1 MPEEMPNS
9 SKENFE
15 LARINW
21 LITIMKFPN
30 LPSSQKC
37 PPSRKFWLNKAL
49 SLTSPPPFHVI
60 FFPNSHTLVV
70 DLNLKLENRHKK
82 FEL

>member
-49 SLTSPPPFHVI
+49 SLTFVILQLMQALSKNGWFH
-60 FFPNSHTLVV
+60 FKAS
-70 DLNLKLENRHKK
+70 
-82 FEL
+82 

>member
-15 LARINW
+15 LASINW
-21 LITIMKFPN
+21 LITMMKFPH
-30 LPSSQKC
+30 LPSFQKC
-37 PPSRKFWLNKAL
+37 PLSRNFWLNKAL
-49 SLTSPPPFHVI
+49 SLTFHVN
-60 FFPNSHTLVV
+60 FFPNSHTLVL

>member
-1 MPEEMPNS
+1 MPEEMSNR

-37 PPSRKFWLNKAL
+37 PPSRKFRLNKAPT
-49 SLTSPPPFHVI
+49 LTNLLI
-60 FFPNSHTLVV
+60 FFPNSHTLVL